1 MVPFYY
7 RDIFPVFLL
16 IFIRVL
22 GITISSPIFS
32 STLVPREFIL
42 TMVFFVSA
50 AIFYL
55 VTGKG
60 YPSIPK
66 DFYEYFL
73 LLLNEFFI
81 GLSIGLFLNII
92 FTAFQLAA
100 QFFSFQMGLG
110 ISEVLDPLSEIESPV
125 VGQLYNLL
133 STLIFI
139 SMNGLQYTTLVI
151 YRSFDYVG
159 RIKFIE
165 KLDKI
170 FPYIKELFSTYFL
183 IALQL
188 AIPIMVTLLLVNII
202 LGIISKFAPRINVF
216 SIGLDI
222 DVVVGFLLIFM
233 YLPFFFSI
241 TKNIFNN
248 LFENIVKWMKLLG

>member
-7 RDIFPVFLL
+7 RDILPVFLL
-16 IFIRVL
+16 IFFRVL
-22 GITISSPIFS
+22 GLTISSPIFS

-42 TMVFFVSA
+42 TMVFFVSSA
-50 AIFYL
+50 VFYL

-60 YPSIPK
+60 YPKIPS
-66 DFYEYFL
+66 DFYSFFL
-73 LLLNEFFI
+73 MILNEFAI
-81 GLSIGLFLNII
+81 GISIGLFVNII

-133 STLIFI
+133 STLIFVT
-139 SMNGLQYTTLVI
+139 MNGLEYLTMVI
-151 YRSFDYVG
+151 YRSFDY
-159 RIKFIE
+159 ISFIDIS
-165 KLDKI
+165 KKI
-170 FPYIKELFSTYFL
+170 PDMLQFGKNLFSTYFM
-183 IALQL
+183 IALQI
-188 AIPIMVTLLLVNII
+188 AIPIMIVLLLVNIV

-241 TKNIFNN
+241 TQNIFKN
-248 LFENIVKWMKLLG
+248 LFENIIEWMKILG